1 MKKPFISTAGSL
13 LSEFHFDALDRKTF
27 DGYGTG
33 PNWSRSVGY
42 TFDLGDRLTQAVDS
56 TSGPYTRVWD
66 GNNRLKTETTPNGTV
81 TYCYDHDGRRT
92 GMSFN
97 GSDACT
103 APQTTYVYNADN
115 DVTSISQTGFGTTSY
130 VYDQHRQ
137 QCSLT
142 LPNGVSQSYSYDQ
155 DLRLTVIAYAN
166 GSTNLGNMTYGYDA
180 AGRRT
185 QVSGG
190 FASTVLP
197 GSYQTGPLT
206 YRNNNTVQYAFSG
219 RNCFGADRA
228 GNNVSKSTDSAC
240 ANTYQSNTFDVRSQ
254 LNSISAILAGESISM
269 LNDPFNRR
277 QRRAISGCTGCG
289 STTTYLYD
297 GTNVL
302 VEQVQGVGNATVML
316 GLRMDEHLARTSST
330 GVTRYFLTDAQGST
344 IALTD
349 ASGTIQTLYTYGPF
363 GLPATS
369 GQKSDNPY
377 QFVGRELDLSSSA
390 VVAAY
395 AIYNFRARYYD
406 ATVGRFFSS
415 DPEGFAGGSRNL
427 YAYAS
432 NNPLNLLDPT
442 GKFSLGLG
450 YSAFGSFTST
460 QLAQGGGYGVVAAAG
475 GAPTTGSDA
484 AGASSSGTSGTGGPG
499 SEQVASTNGQGYGTG
514 TGDDPYAVSQGQTL
528 AVTAEPRS
536 HVYGVDSANPNFNVD
551 VYCDALGRA
560 RVNGVLQF
568 SSVVS
573 VNTFFGGTLTV
584 ICNSPAGP
592 SSSGY

>member
-1 MKKPFISTAGSL
+1 M
-13 LSEFHFDALDRKTF
+13 
-27 DGYGTG
+27 
-33 PNWSRSVGY
+33 
-42 TFDLGDRLTQAVDS
+42 
-56 TSGPYTRVWD
+56 
-66 GNNRLKTETTPNGTV
+66 
-81 TYCYDHDGRRT
+81 
-92 GMSFN
+92 
-97 GSDACT
+97 
-103 APQTTYVYNADN
+103 
-115 DVTSISQTGFGTTSY
+115 
-130 VYDQHRQ
+130 
-137 QCSLT
+137 T

-155 DLRLTVIAYAN
+155 DSRLTAIAYAN

-185 QVSGG
+185 QVNGG

-228 GNNVSKSTDSAC
+228 GNNVSKFTDSAC
-240 ANTYQSNTFDVRSQ
+240 TNSYQSNTFDVRSQ
-254 LNSISAILAGESISM
+254 LNVINAILAGESITM

-297 GTNVL
+297 GINVL

-344 IALTD
+344 VALTD
-349 ASGTIQTLYTYGPF
+349 ASGTIQTLYTYGAF
-363 GLPATS
+363 GLTATS
-369 GQKSDNPY
+369 GQTSDNPY

-432 NNPLNLLDPT
+432 NNPLTLLDPT
-442 GKFSLGLG
+442 GKEVPVGVGPGGWAFEGGTTQAAVDLGAG
-450 YSAFGSFTST
+450 TDGN
-460 QLAQGGGYGVVAAAG
+460 G
-475 GAPTTGSDA
+475 GASASAVAGLA
-484 AGASSSGTSGTGGPG
+484 AQTSSSGTSGSGGSGAAGAQGTTSSSDATSSASSLVHCVGRNLYVAATGGLISSVLPG
-499 SEQVASTNGQGYGTG
+499 ATAGAAGDGALGASVAASAAEASGLYGG
-514 TGDDPYAVSQGQTL
+514 TVVGGEVLAGAAFTAVSP
-528 AVTAEPRS
+528 AVAI
-536 HVYGVDSANPNFNVD
+536 GVGAVA
-551 VYCDALGRA
+551 VIA
-560 RVNGVLQF
+560 VGVA
-568 SSVVS
+568 VVS
-573 VNTFFGGTLTV
+573 
-584 ICNSPAGP
+584 C
-592 SSSGY
+592 Y